1 MFDSLANRSFESDLL
16 MNQLNRFTGLN
27 DSLTNGTESVQV
39 GLVINVVNVPT
50 MVLMGGELGLGLGVN
65 CTRRYGARISEW

>member
-1 MFDSLANRSFESDLL
+1 MFDSSANRSFESDLL
-16 MNQLNRFTGLN
+16 INQLNRFTGLN

-50 MVLMGGELGLGLGVN
+50 MVLM
-65 CTRRYGARISEW
+65 